1 MHLLTCPG
9 IRFASRPVNALRDL
23 FGRRPPP
30 GRVWCWPR
38 RPDLLKDNLRDN
50 LQDNLPADV
59 CDRGLFEADADHALE
74 RAEDLILTA
83 AREAS
88 GAHDRLLVRVFD
100 DMRRYPDRQIVLEDM
115 VQRLE
120 PWLGAR
126 DYQPG
131 PALPRGAS
139 RRLGALLVRPGSLVR
154 TARAC
159 GSALRSGSRGSRR
172 PRSPLGG
179 RRLDDR
185 GCVLP
190 HHLLTPNARLSLEAL
205 HRRWVC
211 SSIDSW

>member
-1 MHLLTCPG
+1 MRLMG
-9 IRFASRPVNALRDL
+9 L

-120 PWLGAR
+120 PWLERATTSLATR
-126 DYQPG
+126 
-131 PALPRGAS
+131 LPRGAS
-139 RRLGALLVRPGSLVR
+139 RRLACSCSSGPGSLVR
-154 TARAC
+154 RRGRADL
-159 GSALRSGSRGSRR
+159 ALRSGSRGRAAGR
-172 PRSPLGG
+172 VRPLGG

-190 HHLLTPNARLSLEAL
+190 HHAAYAERTAVARGASPGVGSAVLSIPGDANAGLR
-205 HRRWVC
+205 
-211 SSIDSW
+211 